1 MEQHLL
7 TARLTRSVL
16 LSEKTKHLE
25 FEVEELPSF
34 DFAAGQ
40 FISVREPRTDHK
52 FVTRAYSIASGP
64 RGNNTF
70 DLCLNRVEEGFMS
83 NYLCSLEVGQTAHI
97 HGPHGLF
104 VLKPEAEDL
113 IMVATGTGVAPFRGM
128 ARDLFGLDRALQPG
142 TRQPTPLRP
151 PAPGGVRAH
160 HNGRQIWLVYGTRYP
175 EDIYYREEFEQLA
188 AAEPNFHY
196 ICTLSRPPENWRG
209 ERGYVQEHVRKI
221 VGARQDMH
229 VYICGLNE
237 MVSSVRKLLV
247 EECGWDKH
255 RVIYERYD

>member
-34 DFAAGQ
+34 DFVAGQ
-40 FISVREPRTDHK
+40 FISVREPRGDISSSPAPTPSLRG
-52 FVTRAYSIASGP
+52 RAATIPSISASTASMKASCP
-64 RGNNTF
+64 TF
-70 DLCLNRVEEGFMS
+70 SAASRLDE
-83 NYLCSLEVGQTAHI
+83 TAHF

-104 VLKPEAEDL
+104 VLKPEVEDV
-113 IMVATGTGVAPFRGM
+113 IMVATGTGVAPFRSM
-128 ARDLFGLDRALQPG
+128 ARDLFGLDRAAA
-142 TRQPTPLRP
+142 
-151 PAPGGVRAH
+151 PAAA

-188 AAEPNFHY
+188 AEEPNFHY
-196 ICTLSRPPENWRG
+196 ICTLSRPPESWRG
-209 ERGYVQEHVRKI
+209 ERGYVQEHVAKSWAD
-221 VGARQDMH
+221 ART
-229 VYICGLNE
+229 CTSTFAGSTRWSPPCASCWWRNAAGTR
-237 MVSSVRKLLV
+237 S
-247 EECGWDKH
+247 

>member
-1 MEQHLL
+1 MEQNLL
-7 TARLTRSVL
+7 TARLTRSVI

-25 FEVEELPSF
+25 FEVKELPSF
-34 DFAAGQ
+34 DFVAGQ
-40 FISVREPRTDHK
+40 FVSVREPRGENK
-52 FVTRAYSIASGP
+52 FITRAYSIASAP

-70 DLCLNRVEEGFMS
+70 DLCLNRVDEGFMS
-83 NYLCSLEVGQTAHI
+83 NFLCSLEVGQTAHF

-104 VLKPEAEDL
+104 VLKPEVRDVIL
-113 IMVATGTGVAPFRGM
+113 VSTGTGVAPFRSM
-128 ARDLFGLDRALQPG
+128 ARDLFGVDRCG
-142 TRQPTPLRP
+142 RH
-151 PAPGGVRAH
+151 H

-188 AAEPNFHY
+188 AEEPNFHY
-196 ICTLSRPPENWRG
+196 ICTLSRPPESWSG
-209 ERGYVQEHVRKI
+209 ERGYVQEHVRK
-221 VGARQDMH
+221 VVAGRQDMH

-247 EECGWDKH
+247 EECRWDKK

>member
-1 MEQHLL
+1 MDQHLL
-7 TARLTRSVL
+7 TARLTRSVI

-25 FEVEELPSF
+25 FEVEELSSF
-34 DFAAGQ
+34 DFVAGQ
-40 FISVREPRTDHK
+40 FISVREPRAENK
-52 FVTRAYSIASGP
+52 FVTRAYSIASAP

-70 DLCLNRVEEGFMS
+70 DLCLNRVDEGFMS
-83 NYLCSLEVGQTAHI
+83 NFLCGLEVGETAHF

-104 VLKPEAEDL
+104 VLKPEIEDVIL
-113 IMVATGTGVAPFRGM
+113 VATGTGVAPFRSM
-128 ARDLFGLDRALQPG
+128 ARDLFGLDR
-142 TRQPTPLRP
+142 
-151 PAPGGVRAH
+151 GGRH
-160 HNGRQIWLVYGTRYP
+160 HHKGRQIWLVYGTRYP

-188 AAEPNFHY
+188 AEESNFHY
-196 ICTLSRPPENWRG
+196 IATLSRPPEGWSG

-221 VGARQDMH
+221 VAGRQDMY